1 MALYEFSSGKNVWT
15 KEFATEE
22 EMWDYYGTTSDDDST
37 CLRKITENGIYC
49 WDLWTE
55 TWVEVSYNEYKW
67 RELSEIVKQYL
78 TFAST
83 DGKLERRPL
92 RAKLAELVGVQ
103 LKD

>member
-1 MALYEFSSGKNVWT
+1 
-15 KEFATEE
+15 
-22 EMWDYYGTTSDDDST
+22 MWDYYGFSTSYEST
-37 CLRKITENGIYC
+37 GVRKITENGIYY
-49 WDLWTE
+49 WDTRTK
-55 TWVEVSYNEYKW
+55 TWVEVFYNECKY
-67 RELSEIVKQYL
+67 RELADIVKQYL